1 MSLTKEDFFF
11 NSQKGVAVG
20 FALPHEDGDLRHM
33 RVIELEAL
41 NRRHDASK
49 VATEVIAC
57 LGYKPAPRHYQRG
70 EQLARLFDDYSQNDT
85 LIVIVIRSAHL
96 LAPRTIYDLRVMTE
110 LTNLGFRK
118 YWPAII
124 LLGHV
129 DQIERSVSRYPGVLM
144 RSLTMPVPKPR
155 LVKC

>member
-1 MSLTKEDFFF
+1 MTKEDFFF

-33 RVIELEAL
+33 RVVELEAL
-41 NRRHDASK
+41 NRRYDASK
-49 VATEVIAC
+49 VATDVIAY
-57 LGYKPAPRHYQRG
+57 LGCKPLPRHLQRG

-96 LAPRTIYDLRVMTE
+96 LAPRTINDLRVMTE
-110 LTNLGFRK
+110 LSNFGFRK

-124 LLGHV
+124 LLGYV

-144 RSLTMPVPKPR
+144 RSLSMPVPKLR
-155 LVKC
+155 LIKC

>member
-1 MSLTKEDFFF
+1 MTKEDFFF

-33 RVIELEAL
+33 RVIDLEAV
-41 NRRHDASK
+41 NSRYDATK
-49 VATEVIAC
+49 VGTDVIAH

-70 EQLARLFDDYSQNDT
+70 EQLARLFDEYSQNGT

-96 LAPRTIYDLRVMTE
+96 LAPRTIDHLRAMTE
-110 LTNLGFRK
+110 LSNLGFRK

-129 DQIERSVSRYPGVLM
+129 DQIERSVRRYPGVLM
-144 RSLTMPVPKPR
+144 RSLSMPVPKPR

>member
-1 MSLTKEDFFF
+1 MTKEDFFF

-20 FALPHEDGDLRHM
+20 FALPCEDGDLRHM

-41 NRRHDASK
+41 NDRYDAAK
-49 VATEVIAC
+49 VSTDVIAC
-57 LGYKPAPRHYQRG
+57 LGCKPARQHYQRG
-70 EQLARLFDDYSQNDT
+70 EQLARLFDDYSQNGM

-96 LAPRTIYDLRVMTE
+96 LAPRTIYRLRAMTE
-110 LTNLGFRK
+110 LSNLGFRK

-129 DQIERSVSRYPGVLM
+129 DQIERAVSRYPGVLL

-155 LVKC
+155 LLKC